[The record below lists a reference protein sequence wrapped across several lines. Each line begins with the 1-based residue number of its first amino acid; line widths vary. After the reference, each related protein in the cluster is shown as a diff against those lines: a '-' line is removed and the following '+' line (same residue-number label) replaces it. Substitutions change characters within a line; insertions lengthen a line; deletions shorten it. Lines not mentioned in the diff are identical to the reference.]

1 MGDKDPSPFG
11 YTFNRSFLDPDP
23 ASFDPNQSLL
33 TDAEN
38 QSIADFFTNT
48 NPFHLSDPHAFAP
61 ATDTKDSI
69 DGFNDW
75 SSFVTPATVHG
86 VSTTIPDQSQL
97 HNNFFNDT
105 SFAQPPLHAN
115 HYGTTHDDLQ
125 AAETLFN
132 NSQQNPYSNNRSHSF
147 HGAPSSSRNLS
158 TQSAPAFDQ
167 NGKPLVITPHGL
179 INEQLAALLP
189 KYGEE
194 GTIDA
199 QLAAQWATSDAR
211 QRHESEYGEIL
222 RGPSLKRSY
231 TFGTDDS
238 FNNPT
243 GFSAAHGQETTEQVT
258 ERLLRDLR
266 HAQPLTRT
274 TSVDAKNISPTG
286 HIHLTSA
293 LPDSAS
299 DEEQS
304 EVATSDEDEDDRPS
318 KKRRKSSHGKSGSQ
332 KRARNSKVRKGSS
345 VEENGKKKRNSAAQ
359 KAQRENL
366 TEEQKRNN
374 HILSEQ
380 KRRNLIKR
388 GFDELHDLVPEIR
401 NGGLSKSSVLTE
413 AANFLEK
420 LIEENIA
427 FRQLT
432 GG

>member
-1 MGDKDPSPFG
+1 VRPD
-11 YTFNRSFLDPDP
+11 TFNGSFLDPDP
-23 ASFDPNQSLL
+23 ASYDANHALL
-33 TDAEN
+33 TDLES

-48 NPFHLSDPHAFAP
+48 DPFHLSDPHAFAP
-61 ATDTKDSI
+61 AADTKDSI

-75 SSFVTPATVHG
+75 STFVTPATVHG
-86 VSTTIPDQSQL
+86 VSTTIPDQAHL
-97 HNNFFNDT
+97 HSNLFNDA
-105 SFAQPPLHAN
+105 SFAQQPLHTS
-115 HYGTTHDDLQ
+115 HYGNTHDDLQ

-132 NSQQNPYSNNRSHSF
+132 NSQNAYTNHQPHRF
-147 HGAPSSSRNLS
+147 HALPSSSRNPS
-158 TQSAPAFDQ
+158 TNNAPAFDQ

-189 KYGEE
+189 KYSEE

-211 QRHESEYGEIL
+211 QRQEAEFGEIL

-243 GFSAAHGQETTEQVT
+243 GFSAAHGQESTEQVT
-258 ERLLRDLR
+258 QRLLRDMR
-266 HAQPLTRT
+266 HAQVLART
-274 TSVDAKNISPTG
+274 PEVDRDLISPTG
-286 HIHLTSA
+286 HPPSA

-299 DEEQS
+299 DDEQS
-304 EVATSDEDEDDRPS
+304 DVTTSDEDEDDRPS
-318 KKRRKSSHGKSGSQ
+318 KKRRKSTHGKGGSQ
-332 KRARNSKVRKGSS
+332 KRARHGKARKTSA
-345 VEENGKKKRNSAAQ
+345 VEENGKKKRSSSAQ

-366 TEEQKRNN
+366 TEEQKRSN

-427 FRQLT
+427 FRQLA